1 MNGNINGNINDRPER
16 DGKIFPAI
24 LKSGSRHLG
33 GSLWDQIPA
42 ESLKSLESLENGQNL
57 WNPSRI
63 FSYCLETGIF
73 PESLRIS
80 GFPSE
85 SSKTRQNLWNLTKI
99 CESFHRSYQKIGVS
113 PIFGIFGI
121 LM

>member
-42 ESLKSLESLENGQNL
+42 ESLKSLESLENVRIFVIPAESLVTDWNL
-57 WNPSRI
+57 SRI
-63 FSYCLETGIF
+63 FRIF
-73 PESLRIS
+73 RIPSEKKPTESL
-80 GFPSE
+80 E
-85 SSKTRQNLWNLTKI
+85 S
-99 CESFHRSYQKIGVS
+99 H
-113 PIFGIFGI
+113 
-121 LM
+121 